1 MDYKQL
7 AEEYFT
13 KLTKNYG
20 YEMGLYNAIIT
31 LTTAGIPTDEF
42 SNHAILLKEYNDLCL
57 KMENIFNFSQE
68 EIDKFAKQLSLNSKK
83 AENYYIDWGENY
95 SQKNKEISNEEIKNE
110 ITNFLKDLIIKN
122 RQEGLVEG
130 TPSLLR
136 QLKVLED
143 LKNSPKG

>member
-1 MDYKQL
+1 M
-7 AEEYFT
+7 
-13 KLTKNYG
+13 
-20 YEMGLYNAIIT
+20 
-31 LTTAGIPTDEF
+31 
-42 SNHAILLKEYNDLCL
+42 SLK
-57 KMENIFNFSQE
+57 K
-68 EIDKFAKQLSLNSKK
+68 
-83 AENYYIDWGENY
+83 NY
-95 SQKNKEISNEEIKNE
+95 SQKNKEISKEEIKNE

>member
-1 MDYKQL
+1 MDYKGL
-7 AEEYFT
+7 AEEYFK

-20 YEMGLYNAIIT
+20 YEMGLYNAIIK
-31 LTTAGIPTDEF
+31 LTTEGIPNDEF
-42 SNHAILLKEYNDLCL
+42 YNHAILLKEYNDLCL

-83 AENYYIDWGENY
+83 AENYYINWGENY
-95 SQKNKEISNEEIKNE
+95 SQKNKEISKEEIKNE

-143 LKNSPKG
+143 LKNSLKG